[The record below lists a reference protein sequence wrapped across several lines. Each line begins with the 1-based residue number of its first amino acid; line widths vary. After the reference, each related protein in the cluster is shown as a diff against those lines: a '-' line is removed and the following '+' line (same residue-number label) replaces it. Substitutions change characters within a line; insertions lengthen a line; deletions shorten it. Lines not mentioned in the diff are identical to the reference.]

1 MECSLLW
8 NFVAQVK
15 DAYDVHRRRIM
26 EKFNLSA
33 IEVDVLVFLVNNPQ
47 LNTASQI
54 VKLRKMSKSH
64 VSKAVRGLLGKRYLK
79 SVSDPND
86 RKKILL
92 YPADGA
98 REAIAFSM
106 KEQAAFAHN
115 IAGSISPEEEDAFQ
129 TVIQTVCSNIAE
141 VYGSDLVTPGEV

>member
-8 NFVAQVK
+8 NFIAQVK

-26 EKFNLSA
+26 VKFDLSA
-33 IEVDVLVFLVNNPQ
+33 IEVDVLVFLVNNPD

-64 VSKAVRGLLGKRYLK
+64 VSKAVRGLLEKGYLK
-79 SVSDPND
+79 SVSDSRD

-92 YPADGA
+92 YTTDRA
-98 REAIAFSM
+98 RELIAYSM
-106 KEQAAFAHN
+106 EEQRQFLGN
-115 IAGSISPEEEDAFQ
+115 IEANMKPEEEQGFRACIDRICA
-129 TVIQTVCSNIAE
+129 NISEA
-141 VYGSDLVTPGEV
+141 YGPELVKPGEV